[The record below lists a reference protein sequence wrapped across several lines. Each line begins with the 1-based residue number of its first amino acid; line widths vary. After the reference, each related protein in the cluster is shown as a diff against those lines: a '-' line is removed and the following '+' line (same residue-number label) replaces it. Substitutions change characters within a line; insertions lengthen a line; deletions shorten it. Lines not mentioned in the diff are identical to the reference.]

1 MICKMEM
8 PMRKPAVTAVL
19 VLLMLLTLF
28 SHGDPVQS
36 QVGCIGHARQLRSS
50 FYGTAGNDWIDCRG
64 TDADIAIF
72 GLGGNDILIGGQG
85 MNTIFGGEGED
96 FIFGRGS
103 RDFLNGGPGRD
114 NIFGSG
120 GGDVLVGGLG
130 NDSLVGGEGSDV
142 LYGGKGDDS
151 LWGGPGTD
159 ICDGQDGADDYAG
172 SDCEGT
178 RNVP

>member
-1 MICKMEM
+1 
-8 PMRKPAVTAVL
+8 MRRPTITAAL

-36 QVGCIGHARQLRSS
+36 QGGCTGHSRHLRSS

-85 MNTIFGGEGED
+85 MNTILGGEGED

-103 RDFLNGGPGRD
+103 RDFLNG
-114 NIFGSG
+114 
-120 GGDVLVGGLG
+120 
-130 NDSLVGGEGSDV
+130 
-142 LYGGKGDDS
+142 
-151 LWGGPGTD
+151 
-159 ICDGQDGADDYAG
+159 
-172 SDCEGT
+172 
-178 RNVP
+178 